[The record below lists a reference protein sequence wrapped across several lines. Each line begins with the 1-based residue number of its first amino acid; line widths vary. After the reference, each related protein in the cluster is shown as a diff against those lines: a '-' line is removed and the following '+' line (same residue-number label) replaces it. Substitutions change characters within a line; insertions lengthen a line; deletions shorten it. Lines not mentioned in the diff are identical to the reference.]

1 MAPAQKDTLR
11 KLQAEAYL
19 SVLRAVA
26 ASELD
31 WVRAFDD
38 ERENEEG
45 RKRCIVFFFF
55 ADRRL
60 STTALSLSLLC
71 RMSSLVHFL
80 PPSDRRSV
88 VVQREGRHWR
98 FSDAGETS
106 RRHAPGERMAQGK
119 MPPPPPS
126 SFAVAVASFSTFFLS
141 HFSLLLPPPP
151 PKKKKNQH
159 QNPTAQGA
167 HAHRP
172 SPGARHRRRGARR
185 AARQGPPGRQDH
197 EAAAGGGGRGQ
208 GRGGR
213 GGGRR
218 WGGLGRGRLRFRCAC
233 CPRGPSAAH
242 KGRAEGAAEGAEG
255 AEGARAEGAAGCCRG
270 GRGGR
275 GCCCCGGGSGCSGR
289 RRRRRRHWNFDA
301 RRFSTRSGQG
311 NALGHCKVRR
321 RSGKSFVFL
330 ERGKPRQQRGT
341 EQQRR
346 QWAAAAAI

>member
-141 HFSLLLPPPP
+141 HPP
-151 PKKKKNQH
+151 PKKKKKKPTP
-159 QNPTAQGA
+159 NPTSARSA
-167 HAHRP
+167 C
-172 SPGARHRRRGARR
+172 SPTFARSSTSAARR
-185 AARQGPPGRQDH
+185 TSS
-197 EAAAGGGGRGQ
+197 
-208 GRGGR
+208 
-213 GGGRR
+213 
-218 WGGLGRGRLRFRCAC
+218 C
-233 CPRGPSAAH
+233 ST
-242 KGRAEGAAEGAEG
+242 
-255 AEGARAEGAAGCCRG
+255 
-270 GRGGR
+270 
-275 GCCCCGGGSGCSGR
+275 GSSRTTGS
-289 RRRRRRHWNFDA
+289 
-301 RRFSTRSGQG
+301 
-311 NALGHCKVRR
+311 
-321 RSGKSFVFL
+321 
-330 ERGKPRQQRGT
+330 
-341 EQQRR
+341 
-346 QWAAAAAI
+346 